1 MSFLKNQKEVLKMRK
16 KYITKLVNTGLVA
29 IIFSLLICSVLIIGA
44 MANEE
49 TVYEITANIIGPGPV
64 GIKKAENIELAAN
77 ELNRILENAGAP
89 IRVKVTVDFSALKW
103 DPFAD
108 KFYMDFKAGQAPD
121 IFTLRNMV
129 ELAKGGFIISLD
141 DHVKSF
147 WDSNYYD
154 FYPNLWESAT
164 WDNKVWGIPHD
175 ISPTGVWYRKDV
187 LRKLGY
193 SDEDIVKL
201 LPPDGST
208 TLGKLAEL
216 AKKAVD
222 AGLVEYGILHRPS
235 SGSGFYGILLAFGAE
250 AYNINTD
257 SLVLNKSAMLNMYK
271 WHADMVKAKVIPPEP
286 PPWSTIHS
294 TFVEGKTFCTM
305 ASHVG
310 TPAEWKEAYG
320 LTDEAL
326 ENDIDFLPFPPAV
339 EGVNPVSVHD
349 FPLYFISSQCKHPE
363 IAALLIMFA
372 TSPQA
377 CAIHSEYSMRPPYR
391 TSGLYY
397 PTIEHIEYIQR
408 IAPSAKTVRPVP
420 THADFWTYMNRAFD
434 ALKGVEAGIITSAQ
448 AISDLENFAA
458 TLEGMEIKD

>member
-1 MSFLKNQKEVLKMRK
+1 MCKRC
-16 KYITKLVNTGLVA
+16 LVKSGIMVV
-29 IIFSLLICSVLIIGA
+29 IVFLLISIVSIIGSTA
-44 MANEE
+44 GEE
-49 TVYEITANIIGPGPV
+49 KVYELKANIIGPGPV
-64 GIKKAENIELAAN
+64 GVKKAENLELAAN
-77 ELNRILENAGAP
+77 QLNQMLEIMDSP
-89 IRVKVTVDFSALKW
+89 VRVKVTVDFSALKW

-108 KFYMDFKAGQAPD
+108 KFYIDFKAGKSPD
-121 IFTLRNMV
+121 IFTLRDMV
-129 ELAKGGFIISLD
+129 ELAKGGFIVSLD

-154 FYPNLWESAT
+154 FYPNLWESAM

-175 ISPTGVWYRKDV
+175 ISPTGAWYRKDV

-193 SDEDIVKL
+193 SDEDIIKL

-208 TLGKLAEL
+208 TLDKLSEL
-216 AKKAVD
+216 AKKAID

-257 SLVLNKSAMLNMYK
+257 SLVLNKTAMLKMYE
-271 WHADMVKAKVIPPEP
+271 WHAKMVKEGVIPPES
-286 PPWSTIHS
+286 PPWKTIHS
-294 TFVEGKTFCTM
+294 TFVEGKTFCTL

-326 ENDIDFLPFPPAV
+326 ENDLGFIPFPPAV

-391 TSGLYY
+391 TSGLHY
-397 PTIEHIEYIQR
+397 PMIEQIEYIQR

-420 THADFWTYMNRAFD
+420 THPDFWSYMARAFD
-434 ALKGVEAGIITSAQ
+434 ALKGVEAGIITPVQ
-448 AISDLENFAA
+448 AVSDLEAFAT
-458 TLEGMEIKD
+458 TLEGMEIIK